1 MITMPVTSCHDCPFC
16 ADGPLL
22 HDGPRCRA
30 AAFTNDAGANT
41 ARAADGALRTVDAD
55 VRSWCPLMRE
65 DVVVTRPR

>member
-1 MITMPVTSCHDCPFC
+1 MNVTGCRDCPFY
-16 ADGPLL
+16 AAGHAHDGPL
-22 HDGPRCRA
+22 CRA

-41 ARAADGALRTVDAD
+41 ACAADVALRTVDAD